1 MSKHEFHYDTPVG
14 KIGVEV
20 SGSEVTIL
28 VDEQPRV
35 GVIYDEPDC
44 DDPTVVIW
52 NNNDGDDTVVALHLG
67 KLDWNLPSF
76 TLARHLADEARTYF

>member
-1 MSKHEFHYDTPVG
+1 MSSHEFHYDTPVG

-20 SGSEVTIL
+20 TGATVTIF

-35 GVIYDEPDC
+35 GVIYSEPDC

-52 NNNDGDDTVVALHLG
+52 NNDEGDDTVVAFHLG
-67 KLDWNLPSF
+67 KLDWDLPSF
-76 TLARHLADEARTYF
+76 TLARQLADELRDYT